1 MPNQFKII
9 SWNKKVR
16 DIYLYMNKEECVMQ
30 DDQGEI
36 GKKLLSHII
45 DRLATNEVEVSDI
58 KQILTVLSKTMT
70 ELTKVVEAWDVD
82 IQAELAGEM
91 LDTAPVM
98 SPKTYMVKSTMTEYF
113 RSNSKEAE
121 DIFNKIV
128 YDKNVFVTEV
138 AEA

>member
-1 MPNQFKII
+1 
-9 SWNKKVR
+9 
-16 DIYLYMNKEECVMQ
+16 
-30 DDQGEI
+30 
-36 GKKLLSHII
+36 
-45 DRLATNEVEVSDI
+45 
-58 KQILTVLSKTMT
+58 MT